1 MLVSIGRNIVVSEPS
16 DELIRWCEDNLVI
29 RNPDYIK
36 KQRMN
41 FWLGR
46 TPEFLHLYEWDGDA
60 LVLPFGTLRDTYPLM
75 KGASFTTR
83 FPVFPEKIDYK
94 AKVPLYDYQQ
104 QAVDVMFAKK
114 CGILQ
119 SRAGSGKTQMGIALV
134 NMWGQRALWL
144 THTHDLL
151 EQSKERAEQ
160 YMDAD
165 LIGTITAG
173 KVNIGKGITFATV
186 QTMANLDLPAYRD
199 TWNVIIVDECH
210 RVAGTPTA
218 MTQFAKVLNNLC
230 AAHKYGLSATV
241 HRADGMIKA
250 TFAYLGNIVYS
261 VPDEAVADKVMT
273 VKVEMLNTQYD
284 VDRTCLNTDGTINY
298 TALIDSLG
306 KNYDRNKLIADKIA
320 ECDGHSCLVLSARI
334 AHLERIRELLP
345 DRCYDRSALITG
357 KMTTKAGQKE
367 RAQAIEQMRTGEKTV
382 LFATYNLCKEGLDV
396 PILDRLFLASP
407 QTDYAVIT
415 QSIGRIARTAPG
427 KETPICYDI
436 VDDKVG
442 YLARAYK
449 KRCTTYK
456 KNGCEFKRLK
466 KEKTK

>member
-1 MLVSIGRNIVVSEPS
+1 MVVTIGRNIRVTDPVP
-16 DELIRWCEDNLVI
+16 ELIRWCDDNLVI

-41 FWLGR
+41 FWLGK
-46 TPEFLHLYEWDGDA
+46 TPEWLHLYEWDGDD
-60 LVLPFGTLRDTYPLM
+60 LILPYGTFRDVREYITCDIRTLFSKQLEIVNYN
-75 KGASFTTR
+75 AH
-83 FPVFPEKIDYK
+83 
-94 AKVPLYDYQQ
+94 VPLYDYQQ
-104 QAVDVMFAKK
+104 IAVDAMFAKR

-119 SRAGSGKTQMGIALV
+119 SKAGSGKTQMGIALV
-134 NMWGQRALWL
+134 AMYGQRALWL

-151 EQSKERAEQ
+151 LQSKERAEQ
-160 YMDAD
+160 YMDPS

-186 QTMANLDLPAYRD
+186 QTMANLDLPSYRD
-199 TWNVIIVDECH
+199 IWNVIIVDECH
-210 RVAGTPTA
+210 RVAGTPTT
-218 MTQFAKVLNNLC
+218 MTQFGKVLNNLC

-250 TFAYLGNIVYS
+250 TFSYLGQISYT

-273 VKVEMLNTQYD
+273 VKVDMIETAYDIDRRSLNP
-284 VDRTCLNTDGTINY
+284 DGTINY
-298 TALIDSLG
+298 TAMIENLCG
-306 KNYDRNKLIADKIA
+306 NYDRNKLIADKIA
-320 ECDGHSCLVLSARI
+320 ENAGHSQLILSARI
-334 AHLERIRELLP
+334 SQLERIRELLP
-345 DRCYDRSALITG
+345 DELYERSALITG
-357 KMTTKAGQKE
+357 KMTTKVGIAE
-367 RAQAIEQMRTGEKTV
+367 RKAAIEQMRTGEKTM
-382 LFATYNLCKEGLDV
+382 LFATYNLCKEGLDI
-396 PILDRLFLASP
+396 PRLNRLYLASP

-415 QSIGRIARTAPG
+415 QSVGRIARTAPD
-427 KETPICYDI
+427 KAQPVCYDF
-436 VDDKVG
+436 VDTAVG